1 MAGGKETPRQKMIG
15 MMYLVLTALLALQVS
30 NTVLEKFIFI
40 DNSLE
45 QAVDNS
51 KIKNNNTVDR
61 ISGAVK
67 EAGDRKEDVAVL
79 QKARDVREKTSQVIN
94 ILDSLKRKFVV
105 MTGDL
110 EEDGT
115 YKGMKNEEEI
125 ADLMVRQKHGD
136 QLKAD
141 LNSYASYIAS
151 TTGMDI
157 SPIALDAK
165 DNPTFKDNPEQN
177 MKSFSEIT
185 FLNTP
190 MVAGLASLSQL
201 KTEVLAR
208 ETAALDHLAR
218 QVGAKDLKFDN
229 IVAMVR
235 PESNVVAAGTKYKAD
250 LFIAASSSA
259 VNPVMTVNGKSVPVE
274 NGMGKIE
281 FTADADKYDADNRA
295 ERSFKAAIAVEQG
308 ANKEVYEQTFSY
320 YVTKPVIQ
328 VQSAS
333 VQALY
338 LNCGNELQINV
349 PALGTTYNPSF
360 TANGASTFPGKKTGA
375 VTVVPSNAKVN
386 LSVSSNGYSIGS
398 ESFSVKRVPKPSIEV
413 FGPGNKPVD
422 LKKGEEI
429 NRFRSLTVKAI
440 PDEDFA
446 SFLPK
451 DARYKVIEADIVLA
465 RGSRPVPGGIMKL
478 TNESANI
485 SSMMSK
491 AKPGDRLVIEVKK
504 VQRMNFKGQLED
516 VKLTESDKISTI
528 FLN

>member
-40 DNSLE
+40 DESLE
-45 QAVDNS
+45 QSADNS
-51 KIKNNNTVDR
+51 KLKNNNTVER
-61 ISGAVK
+61 IKAAV
-67 EAGDRKEDVAVL
+67 EDAGNRKEDVAVL
-79 QKARDVREKTSQVIN
+79 DKAREVRAKTNEVLN
-94 ILDSLKRKFVV
+94 VLDSLKQQFITL
-105 MTGDL
+105 TGGV

-115 YKGMKNEEEI
+115 YRGGKSEDEI
-125 ADLMVRQKHGD
+125 ADLMVRQGQGEK
-136 QLKAD
+136 LKQD
-141 LNSYASYIAS
+141 LNAYASYVAS
-151 TTGMDI
+151 TAGIDI
-157 SPIALDAK
+157 APIALDASE
-165 DNPTFKDNPEQN
+165 NNIFKNNPEQN

-185 FLNTP
+185 FQSTP

-208 ETAALDHLAR
+208 ESAALDHLAR

-259 VNPVMTVNGKSVPVE
+259 VNPVMTLNGKEIPVE
-274 NGMGKIE
+274 AGMGKIE
-281 FTADADKYDADNRA
+281 FTATADKFDKDNRA
-295 ERSFKAAIAVEQG
+295 EKSFKASIMVEQG
-308 ANKEVYEQTFSY
+308 SNKETYEQTFSY
-320 YVTKPVIQ
+320 FVTKPVIQ

-349 PALGTTYNPSF
+349 PALGTNYNPSF
-360 TANGASTFPGKKTGA
+360 KADGGAAIPGQKTGA
-375 VTVVPSNAKVN
+375 VTIVPNKAKVDIT
-386 LSVSSNGYSIGS
+386 VSSNGYTIGS
-398 ESFSVKRVPKPSIEV
+398 ESFTVKRVPKPTIEI
-413 FGPGNKPVD
+413 FGPGNKPAN
-422 LKKGEEI
+422 LKQGEDI
-429 NRFRSLTVKAI
+429 SRFRSLAIKAI

-451 DARYKVIEADIVLA
+451 DARYRVVEADIILA
-465 RGSRPVPGGIMKL
+465 RGSRPADQMKL
-478 TNESANI
+478 TNETANL
-485 SSMMSK
+485 SGMMSK

-504 VQRMNFKGQLED
+504 VQRMNFRGEVED
-516 VKLTESDKISTI
+516 VKIPDSDAVVSI

>member
-45 QAVDNS
+45 QSVNET
-51 KIKNNNTVDR
+51 KHKNNNTVER
-61 ISGAVK
+61 IKSAVD
-67 EAGDRKEDVAVL
+67 EAGNRKEDAAVL
-79 QKARDVREKTSQVIN
+79 EKAREVRAKTNQVLN
-94 ILDSLKRKFVV
+94 VLDSLKQQFVTI
-105 MTGDL
+105 TGGMD
-110 EEDGT
+110 EDGR
-115 YKGMKNEEEI
+115 YRGEKSEDEI
-125 ADLMVRQKHGD
+125 ADLMIRQGNGEK
-136 QLKAD
+136 LKED
-141 LNSYASYIAS
+141 LNGYAGYITSA
-151 TTGMDI
+151 TGI
-157 SPIALDAK
+157 EVSPIALDAV
-165 DNPTFKDNPEQN
+165 DNPVFKENPEQN

-185 FLNTP
+185 FQSTP

-208 ETAALDHLAR
+208 ESLALDFLAR

-259 VNPVMTVNGKSVPVE
+259 VNPVMTMNGKEVPVE
-274 NGMGKIE
+274 AGMGKIE
-281 FTADADKYDADNRA
+281 FTATADKYDADNRA
-295 ERSFKAAIAVEQG
+295 EKSYKASITVEQG
-308 ANKEVYEQTFSY
+308 SNKETYEQTFSY
-320 YVTKPVIQ
+320 FVTKPVIQ
-328 VQSAS
+328 VQSQS

-360 TANGASTFPGKKTGA
+360 NANGATAIAGNKPGA
-375 VTVVPSNAKVN
+375 VTVVPTKAKVD
-386 LSVSSNGYSIGS
+386 LTVSSNGFTIGT
-398 ESFSVKRVPKPSIEV
+398 ESFTVKRVPKPTLTV
-413 FGPGNKPVD
+413 FGPGNKPVN
-422 LKKGEEI
+422 LKQGEDI
-429 NRFRSLTVKAI
+429 SRFRTMSIKAV

-451 DARYKVIEADIVLA
+451 DARYRVVDAEIVLA
-465 RGSRPVPGGIMKL
+465 RGSRPAAQPVKL
-478 TNESANI
+478 SNETANL
-485 SSMMSK
+485 SNLMSK
-491 AKPGDRLVIEVKK
+491 AKAGDRLVIEVKK
-504 VQRMNFKGQLED
+504 VQRMNFKGEVED
-516 VKLTESDKISTI
+516 VKIPDSEAVTTI

>member
-61 ISGAVK
+61 IKAAV
-67 EAGDRKEDVAVL
+67 EDAGNRKEDVAVL
-79 QKARDVREKTSQVIN
+79 QKAREVREKTNQVVN
-94 ILDSLKRKFVV
+94 ILDSLKSTFVTI
-105 MTGDL
+105 TGGL

-115 YKGMKNEEEI
+115 YKGIKNEDEI
-125 ADLMVRQKHGD
+125 ADLMVRQKHGE
-136 QLKAD
+136 QLKED
-141 LNSYASYIAS
+141 LNAYASYIAS
-151 TTGMDI
+151 TTGLDI
-157 SPIALDAK
+157 SPIALDAI
-165 DNPTFKDNPEQN
+165 DNPTFKDDPEQN

-185 FLNTP
+185 FQSTP

-208 ETAALDHLAR
+208 ETVALDHLAR

-259 VNPVMTVNGKSVPVE
+259 VNPVMTLNGKEIPVE
-274 NGMGKIE
+274 GGMGQIE
-281 FTADADKYDADNRA
+281 FTANADKYDADNRA
-295 ERSFKAAIAVEQG
+295 EKSFKASIMVEQG
-308 ANKEVYEQTFSY
+308 GNKETYEQTFSY
-320 YVTKPVIQ
+320 FVTKPVIQ

-360 TANGASTFPGKKTGA
+360 NADGATAIEGKQTGS
-375 VTVVPSNAKVN
+375 VTVVPNRAKVE
-386 LSVSSNGYSIGS
+386 LSVSSNGFNIGS
-398 ESFSVKRVPKPSIEV
+398 ETFSVKRVPKPTIQV
-413 FGPGNKPVD
+413 FGPGNKPVN
-422 LKKGEEI
+422 LKQGEDI
-429 NRFRSLTVKAI
+429 SRFRSITVKAI

-446 SFLPK
+446 SFLPR
-451 DARYKVIEADIVLA
+451 DARYKVVEADIVLA
-465 RGSRPVPGGIMKL
+465 RGSRPAAPPMKL
-478 TNESANI
+478 TNETANL
-485 SSMMSK
+485 SSLMSK

-504 VQRMNFKGQLED
+504 VQRMNFRNQIED
-516 VKLTESDKISTI
+516 VEIPNSDAISTI